1 MEKTIKNFDS
11 FVKKLWEEYSI
22 DFLNSFNPNPI
33 DFLNHLDDIVLE
45 YLDEDYSFHSFFTI
59 RKNYKDKE
67 SYMLGD
73 GSGKTGH
80 GWELVCSDLTF
91 SQVKSFEDKF
101 FIFKYWNNHSFKDL
115 IDSGDYKPIYRL
127 SFIPK
132 SQNQKLIEII
142 DNFCKPVMTRIKNE
156 FKFDI
161 LYVVIVSRG
170 YGTGSWVFD
179 DIDIDFND
187 PSTPHQNRTG
197 IDYITIHFTL

>member
-1 MEKTIKNFDS
+1 MKTIKNFDI
-11 FVKKLWEEYSI
+11 FVKKLWEESSI

-33 DFLNHLDDIVLE
+33 DFLDHLDDVFLE
-45 YLDEDYSFHSFFTI
+45 YLDEGYNFQSYFTI
-59 RKNYKDKE
+59 RKDYKDRD
-67 SYMLGD
+67 SYKMGD

-115 IDSGDYKPIYRL
+115 VDSGVYRPIYRL
-127 SFIPK
+127 VFVPNSK
-132 SQNQKLIEII
+132 GQKLSEII
-142 DNFCKPVMTRIKNE
+142 DGFYKPVLDRIKNE
-156 FKFDI
+156 FQINI
-161 LYVVIVSRG
+161 LYVGIVSAG

-187 PSTPHQNRTG
+187 ERTPHPNRTG